1 MKKTLKRRRRLAI
14 GILYVLFLLTVVEV
28 ALQLFYFARS
38 GEWLFRRIAVP
49 IYAPDAL
56 RGWVVKPN
64 LRYRH
69 KTGEFSVEYITNS
82 QGFRTDRQDA
92 FYLRQ
97 KPTDVYRIMMIGPSF
112 TFGWANDYDD
122 THAAQLE
129 NTLQHSTP
137 LLNKTVEVINAGI
150 PARDGI
156 AQTEWYRQ
164 VGGGYRPDLV
174 VLMIYGSMI
183 LPGRHAEARYE
194 VSKEGYL
201 LTPGTNHFVRLRKIA
216 KRSGIVFHG
225 YLLSRRIVEIYRKGH
240 GKHVRR
246 SVSGTKS
253 NYLFDPNSPGAIRT
267 QQRLQEL
274 RDLVER
280 SGGKFMLVRIPMSY
294 EVYPEDKKR
303 WENMDYKDPQQ
314 ITAFNNAAGRRYAH
328 ILEVPFTDLTPA
340 LQAEAHKNGR
350 RLYYR
355 LDVHWTPEGN
365 RVAAQTIAQ
374 TIVEHINLQR

>member
-1 MKKTLKRRRRLAI
+1 MVV
-14 GILYVLFLLTVVEV
+14 GILYVLFLLAVVEI

-38 GEWLFRRIAVP
+38 GDWLFRRIAVP
-49 IYAPDAL
+49 IYAPDDL
-56 RGWVVKPN
+56 RAWAVKPD

-92 FYLRQ
+92 IYLRQ

-129 NTLQHSTP
+129 SILQHSAP
-137 LLNKTVEVINAGI
+137 LVNKTVEVINAGI
-150 PARDGI
+150 PALRGI

-164 VGGGYRPDLV
+164 VGAGYSPDLV
-174 VLMIYGSMI
+174 VLMVYGGMI
-183 LPGRHAEARYE
+183 LPGRHAETRYE

-216 KRSGIVFHG
+216 KRSGIVYHG
-225 YLLSRRIVEIYRKGH
+225 YLLSRRIVEIGRKGH
-240 GKHVRR
+240 GKHVQR
-246 SVSGTKS
+246 SASATKS
-253 NYLFDPNSPGAIRT
+253 NYLFDPNNPGAIRT
-267 QQRLQEL
+267 QQRLQEF

-314 ITAFNNAAGRRYAH
+314 ITAFNNAAGRHYAH
-328 ILEVPFTDLTPA
+328 VLEVPFIDLTPA
-340 LQAEAHKNGR
+340 LQAEARKSGR

-365 RVAAQTIAQ
+365 HVAAQTIAQ
-374 TIVEHINLQR
+374 TIVEHINLPR